1 VKKRQASFVALAAL
15 AAMAGCGPS
24 EPVRQI
30 KPLTERPP
38 VQNDFT
44 KLKTPEEKIK
54 FIENSGAPEAEK
66 QRATAQVRA
75 GNL

>member
-1 VKKRQASFVALAAL
+1 MKKRPPSFVALAAL

-24 EPVRQI
+24 EPAREI
-30 KPLTERPP
+30 KPLTQRPP

-44 KLKTPEEKIK
+44 KLKSPEEKIK
-54 FIENSGAPEAEK
+54 FIESSGAPEAEK
-66 QRATAQVRA
+66 QRAIAQVRA

>member
-1 VKKRQASFVALAAL
+1 MKKRTVFPLSLAL
-15 AAMAGCGPS
+15 MAVGCGPS
-24 EPVRQI
+24 EPAHEI

-54 FIENSGAPEAEK
+54 FIENSGAPAEEK
-66 QRATAQVRA
+66 QKAIAQVRA
-75 GNL
+75 GTL